1 MLSLRNLVLKPGG
14 TPFSHDFAGSAI
26 TVVVGRNASGKTAL
40 TRIIAGLESP
50 VAGELLLDDIDITR
64 QTPGQRPVALV
75 TQAFVNYPNW
85 TVRDNL
91 ASPMRAARVA
101 AAERG
106 RRVDRLARQLG
117 LRELLDRLPSAL
129 SGGQQQ
135 RLAIGRA
142 LAKNAKVLVMDEPLV
157 NLDYKLR
164 ETLTLEL
171 QTLLHEQSLTVIY
184 TTSDCRDAFA
194 MGDEV
199 LLLADYAPL
208 QSGRPLQVYQSPA
221 SPLAADLMS
230 DPGTNR
236 HQSGAALQ
244 LIRPE
249 HLYLEANDPRD
260 IAFSATVLSRETNG
274 SETFLHCE
282 VEGAHWVARLDGLVG
297 VSEDQAVTLYAPA
310 DAIIEF
316 PESAVKSSG
325 VSVG

>member
-1 MLSLRNLVLKPGG
+1 LLSLRNLVLKAGG
-14 TPFSHDFAGSAI
+14 IPFSHDFAGSAV

-40 TRIIAGLESP
+40 TRIVAGLEAP
-50 VAGELLLDDIDITR
+50 VAGQLLLNDVDITR
-64 QTPGQRPVALV
+64 QAPGQRSVALV

-91 ASPMRAARVA
+91 ASPMRAARVPP
-101 AAERG
+101 AERV
-106 RRVDRLARQLG
+106 RRVDRLAEQLG
-117 LRELLDRLPSAL
+117 LGDLLDRLPAAL

-142 LAKNAKVLVMDEPLV
+142 LAKNAQVLVMDEPLV

-164 ETLTLEL
+164 EALTLEL
-171 QTLLHEQSLTVIY
+171 QSLLHEQSLTVIY

-194 MGDEV
+194 MADEV
-199 LLLADYAPL
+199 LLLADHAPV
-208 QSGRPLQVYQSPA
+208 QAGKPLAVYQSPTSA
-221 SPLAADLMS
+221 VAADLMS

-236 HQSGAALQ
+236 YQSDSGLR
-244 LIRPE
+244 LVRPE
-249 HLYLEANDPRD
+249 HLYLEQADPRD
-260 IAFSATVLSRETNG
+260 IAFPTTVLSRETNG

-282 VEGAHWVARLDGLVG
+282 VAGAHWVARLDGLVE
-297 VSEDQAVTLYAPA
+297 VSEDQALILYAPA

-316 PESAVKSSG
+316 PESSVQSSE